1 MANSSPTWAA
11 YHALMACR
19 LVALDE
25 RPGVR
30 PVGIRET
37 LCQALAKLV
46 MREAGDQTKTVCVN
60 LQLCAGLEDDIEG
73 ATHAVVQG
81 RLERVIR
88 IRQEGEE
95 AGDSMEEEECRG
107 VARLLNNLTIETAGT
122 EEEAAEQLEAALGI
136 EVEETDEGKEEGEGT
151 QTALGALEF
160 LTQDAEPSGT
170 TLVDAHNGFN
180 KLRCLAMLRNVR
192 HSWPS
197 GARFTFNSNRH
208 RAQILLCQP
217 GEPTVTI
224 LIQEGVTQVYP
235 LSMVLYGTTLAPL
248 DKELRAVNLGLLPP
262 FYADDAAFDG
272 SAQQSAQLLKL
283 LMRRGPDQGY
293 LPEPDKSLF
302 ISNTLG

>member
-1 MANSSPTWAA
+1 MRVPPVEKPTCTDFAVPLDFMEDDVTWVASKLSGAASALGAEAIDLQNSLLRFGYASEELRVVVAWLADWMANSSPTWAA

-107 VARLLNNLTIETAGT
+107 VARLLNILTIETAGA

-197 GARFTFNSNRH
+197 GARFTFNS
-208 RAQILLCQP
+208 
-217 GEPTVTI
+217 
-224 LIQEGVTQVYP
+224 
-235 LSMVLYGTTLAPL
+235 
-248 DKELRAVNLGLLPP
+248 
-262 FYADDAAFDG
+262 
-272 SAQQSAQLLKL
+272 
-283 LMRRGPDQGY
+283 
-293 LPEPDKSLF
+293 
-302 ISNTLG
+302 